1 MKGLMILC
9 LSILCVS
16 CVLAETTFF
25 EGDLGYG
32 DDFIMGVIEGEVVEP
47 EAVELLTITTVG
59 SGGYFQREEYN
70 ESLVCAICLDS
81 LREHIS
87 AKRDI
92 DYSENEFEILM
103 EEINQ
108 VLEVNLSLSQVAYVI
123 GNFED
128 ECDAPIPL
136 LSAAT
141 GGRFRDLISPV
152 VLFAG
157 ITVLI
162 FFILIYLLFRRL
174 GKIKLSNV
182 QKRRRKNK

>member
-1 MKGLMILC
+1 MILC
-9 LSILCVS
+9 LSVLCLS

-47 EAVELLTITTVG
+47 EAVELLMITIR
-59 SGGYFQREEYN
+59 SGGYFQREKYN

-87 AKRDI
+87 AKRNL
-92 DYSENEFEILM
+92 DYSENEFGILM

-108 VLEVNLSLSQVAYVI
+108 VLEVNLSLNQVAYVI
-123 GNFED
+123 ENFED

-136 LSAAT
+136 LGAVT
-141 GGRFRDLISPV
+141 GGRFRDLLSSV
-152 VLFAG
+152 VLFVG

-162 FFILIYLLFRRL
+162 LFILVYLLFRRL
-174 GKIKLSNV
+174 RKIKLSNV
-182 QKRRRKNK
+182 RKRKRKNK